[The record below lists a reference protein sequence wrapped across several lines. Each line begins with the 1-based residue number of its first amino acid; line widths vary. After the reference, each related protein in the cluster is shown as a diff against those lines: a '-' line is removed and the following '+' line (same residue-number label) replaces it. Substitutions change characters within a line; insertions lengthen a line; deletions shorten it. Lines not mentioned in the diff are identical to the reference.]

1 MTTKFAGLTPKF
13 KVGDPMPNKVKE
25 WFPFDQEVWSCLRG
39 TYHIDGLKLVVQRK
53 GLSMT
58 ELYKQMVKG
67 VYTKR
72 VSGGNVGRDLRD
84 LRQME
89 MHGDVQDEEQH
100 LVEQQPQV
108 GEQEQRK
115 VEEEEERRRRQ
126 AAERRESEVKSLQ
139 DCKRG

>member
-1 MTTKFAGLTPKF
+1 MR
-13 KVGDPMPNKVKE
+13 E

-39 TYHIDGLKLVVQRK
+39 TYHIDELKLVVQRK

-126 AAERRESEVKSLQ
+126 AAEKRESDVKSLQ

>member
-1 MTTKFAGLTPKF
+1 MR
-13 KVGDPMPNKVKE
+13 E

-39 TYHIDGLKLVVQRK
+39 TYHIDELKLVVQRK

-89 MHGDVQDEEQH
+89 MRGDVQDEEQH

-115 VEEEEERRRRQ
+115 VEEEEERRRR
-126 AAERRESEVKSLQ
+126 
-139 DCKRG
+139 

>member
-1 MTTKFAGLTPKF
+1 MGICRMGICRLTK
-13 KVGDPMPNKVKE
+13 VRE

-39 TYHIDGLKLVVQRK
+39 TYHIDELKLVVQRK